1 MTTNR
6 RIMMLLPVPAPE
18 VAHALFAGQV
28 PDSLKR
34 PGTSL
39 DFVFPREGA
48 RILDSYYEDVLAS
61 AFILEAASQ
70 AEEQGYDAVCI
81 DTMTDTGIEAVRSRL
96 SIPVTG
102 AGETSMLL
110 AASLGERFSIV
121 TLWDRWNPAYK
132 KVLAR
137 HGLTGRLASIR
148 DIDTR
153 PDLDELLTGKE
164 EIVFKA
170 LEDAALQAI
179 EEDGA
184 AAVVL
189 GSTTMYQSHQYL
201 AERLPV
207 PVVNPALAA
216 YLQTELLLDLQLAHS
231 KKTFPAPEILN
242 DGVLASVPSRF

>member
-1 MTTNR
+1 
-6 RIMMLLPVPAPE
+6 MMLLPVPAPQA
-18 VAHALFAGQV
+18 AHALFAGQV

-34 PGTSL
+34 AGTTL

-61 AFILEAASQ
+61 AFILEAASK
-70 AEEQGYDAVCI
+70 AESGGYDAVCI

-96 SIPVTG
+96 RIPVAG
-102 AGETSMLL
+102 AGESSMLL
-110 AASLGERFSIV
+110 AASLAGKFSIV
-121 TLWDRWNPAYK
+121 TLWDRWNPGYR

-137 HGLTGRLASIR
+137 HGLEHRLASIR

-170 LEDAALQAI
+170 LEEAALMAI
-179 EEDGA
+179 EADGA
-184 AAVVL
+184 AAIVL
-189 GSTTMYQSHQYL
+189 GSTTMYQSHRYL

-207 PVVNPALAA
+207 PVINPALVG
-216 YLQTELLLDLQLAHS
+216 YLQCEYLLDLGVAHS
-231 KKTFPAPEILN
+231 KRSFPAPEVLN
-242 DGVLASVPSRF
+242 DGVFGAVPDRF